1 MDFGRM
7 FDDLVKRVG
16 GIFNQPQ
23 QPTFQRP
30 TLQPARSDKK
40 FTVKPVQRG
49 DSRGSNLPRE
59 MSAMGRAQYFNRA
72 IGQPYGRVNP
82 NFDMPTI
89 YQIAG
94 VQPPKP
100 RMITPLFNN
109 DFNLQMIARNS
120 KPFTTAPLHDIDK
133 ELNNTQY
140 YRPAQL
146 RKRRGIEGGRI

>member
-1 MDFGRM
+1 MDFGKM

-16 GIFNQPQ
+16 GMFNQPK

-30 TLQPARSDKK
+30 TLMPTNKK
-40 FTVKPVQRG
+40 FTVKPVQKG

-59 MSAMGRAQYFNRA
+59 MGARGRAQYFNRA
-72 IGQPYGRVNP
+72 IGQPYGRFDP

-100 RMITPLFNN
+100 RVITPLFNN
-109 DFNLQMIARNS
+109 DFNHQMMTRNS
-120 KPFTTAPLHDIDK
+120 RPFTTAPLHDIDK

-146 RKRRGIEGGRI
+146 KKRRGIEGGRI